1 MVPKCGQHVLWHWA
15 HKSRKHCDKWWESE
29 TEWHRSWKNNFPIEW
44 QEIIHSN
51 PATDEKHIADVKTPK
66 GLVLEFQHSPIA
78 PDELK
83 SREDFYARMVWV
95 VDGCRNEIDKNC
107 FSLSLNKP
115 SLEQPNEFPLRW
127 WGTGKLFA
135 NWAGARNEVYIDF
148 GGNVLWRIL
157 RFDKKTKSGAVHPVD
172 KNRMLHVWT
181 EA

>member
-1 MVPKCGQHVLWHWA
+1 MHFALVNGVKTQPAPKLAGFCQVCESQMVPKCGQHVLWHWA

-66 GLVLEFQHSPIA
+66 GLVLEFQHSPMA
-78 PDELK
+78 PAELK

-107 FSLSLNKP
+107 FSLGLSRP
-115 SLEQPNEFPLRW
+115 SLER
-127 WGTGKLFA
+127 
-135 NWAGARNEVYIDF
+135 VMH
-148 GGNVLWRIL
+148 
-157 RFDKKTKSGAVHPVD
+157 FDEGW
-172 KNRMLHVWT
+172 N
-181 EA
+181 